1 MTNEI
6 DLSPLQLAVLRTVWQ
21 RGEATVAEVHAALEP
36 ERRLASTTV
45 ATLLSRLER
54 RGFLN
59 HRMEGR
65 QFIYRSTI
73 SELDVRRSMVSEL
86 TRTLF
91 QGDPAALVSHLIKTE
106 DIRPGD
112 LERVRA
118 LLAARSEEKNDA
130 E

>member
-6 DLSPLQLAVLRTVWQ
+6 DLSPLQLDVLRTVWQ

-45 ATLLSRLER
+45 ATLLSRLEK
-54 RGFLN
+54 RGFLT

-118 LLAARSEEKNDA
+118 LLAARSEEKTDA

>member
-45 ATLLSRLER
+45 ATLLTRLEK
-54 RGFLN
+54 RGFLT

-73 SELDVRRSMVSEL
+73 SELEVRRSMVSEL

>member
-45 ATLLSRLER
+45 ATLLSRLEK
-54 RGFLN
+54 RGFLA